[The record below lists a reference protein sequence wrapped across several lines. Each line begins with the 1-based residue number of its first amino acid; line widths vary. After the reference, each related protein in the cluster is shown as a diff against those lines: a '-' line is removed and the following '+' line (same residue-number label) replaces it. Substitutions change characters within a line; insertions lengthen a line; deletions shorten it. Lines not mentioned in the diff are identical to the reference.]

1 MTERLYRD
9 DPYLLEFEARVVCR
23 REHEGRP
30 AVVLDRTAFYAE
42 SGGQPWDTGMIEDV
56 PVVAVL
62 ESGEDVLHVLAAP
75 FAADRVRGRV
85 DGERRR
91 DHREQ
96 HHGQHL
102 LSRAFVEVARAR
114 TVSFHLGAEH
124 ATIDLDREVT
134 EEQARTAEI
143 LANEVIWDARPVAVR
158 TVSRAE
164 AVALGV
170 TPPAEGGDAVRL
182 VEVAGFDRQPCGG
195 THPRSTAEVGVVI
208 VLGRERYKGGSRV
221 RFVCGHRAL
230 GTLRARNVVLD
241 RLATLLSAPPE
252 GLPEAATRALES
264 LAQANR
270 RGAELLERALD
281 GEARR
286 LLADAGVPVY
296 SSTPHPIPP
305 HVGGG
310 ERRSAGC
317 PALVSTIY
325 GGWPAADLRSLAQRL
340 VALAPCVALLG
351 SRSDKAHVVFAQS
364 EGLGHDIPALLGAAA
379 LAVGGRGGGKGNLA
393 QGGGD
398 RLDRLDEALA
408 AAAAAVRGR
417 A

>member
-1 MTERLYRD
+1 M
-9 DPYLLEFEARVVCR
+9 
-23 REHEGRP
+23 
-30 AVVLDRTAFYAE
+30 
-42 SGGQPWDTGMIEDV
+42 
-56 PVVAVL
+56 
-62 ESGEDVLHVLAAP
+62 
-75 FAADRVRGRV
+75 
-85 DGERRR
+85 
-91 DHREQ
+91 
-96 HHGQHL
+96 
-102 LSRAFVEVARAR
+102 
-114 TVSFHLGAEH
+114 
-124 ATIDLDREVT
+124 
-134 EEQARTAEI
+134 
-143 LANEVIWDARPVAVR
+143 N
-158 TVSRAE
+158 RAE

-170 TPPAEGGDAVRL
+170 IPPAEAGDAVRL
-182 VEVAGFDRQPCGG
+182 VEAAGFDRQPCGG

-230 GTLRARNVVLD
+230 GAVRARNVVLD
-241 RLATLLSAPPE
+241 RLGTLLSSPPE
-252 GLPEAATRALES
+252 ELPEAAAQALES

-286 LLADAGVPVY
+286 LL
-296 SSTPHPIPP
+296 PP

-310 ERRSAGC
+310 KRGSADC
-317 PALVSTIY
+317 PALVSAIY
-325 GGWPAADLRSLAQRL
+325 DGWPAADLRSLALRL

-351 SRSDKAHVVFAQS
+351 SRSDKAHLVFAQS
-364 EGLGHDIPALLGAAA
+364 EGLGHDIPALLSAAA

>member
-1 MTERLYRD
+1 VTERLYRD
-9 DPYLLEFEARVVCR
+9 DPYLLEFEARVVSR

-42 SGGQPWDTGMIEDV
+42 SGGQPWDTGRIEDV

-62 ESGEDVLHVLAAP
+62 ESGEDVLHVLAGP
-75 FAADRVRGRV
+75 LAADRVRGTV

-102 LSRAFVEVARAR
+102 LSRAFVDVARAR

-134 EEQARTAEI
+134 DEQARTAET
-143 LANEVIWDARPVAVR
+143 LANEVIWEARPVAVR

-170 TPPAEGGDAVRL
+170 TPPEEAGDAVRL
-182 VEVAGFDRQPCGG
+182 VEAAGFDRQPCGG

-230 GTLRARNVVLD
+230 DAVRARNVVLD
-241 RLATLLSAPPE
+241 RLATLLSAPTD
-252 GLPEAATRALES
+252 GLPEAATRTLEN
-264 LAQANR
+264 LTQANR

-286 LLADAGVPVY
+286 RL
-296 SSTPHPIPP
+296 PP

-310 ERRSAGC
+310 ESRSADR
-317 PALVSTIY
+317 PALVSAIY
-325 GGWPAADLRSLAQRL
+325 DGWPAADLRSLAQRL

-351 SRSDKAHVVFAQS
+351 SRSDKVHLVFAQS
-364 EGLGHDIPALLGAAA
+364 EGLGHDIPALLTAAA

>member
-1 MTERLYRD
+1 VTERLYRD
-9 DPYLLEFEARVVCR
+9 DPYLLEFEARVVSR

-42 SGGQPWDTGMIEDV
+42 SGGQPWDTGRIEDV

-75 FAADRVRGRV
+75 LAADRVRGTV

-102 LSRAFVEVARAR
+102 LSRAFVDVARAR
-114 TVSFHLGAEH
+114 TVSFHLGTEH

-134 EEQARTAEI
+134 EEQARTAET
-143 LANEVIWDARPVAVR
+143 LANEVIWAARRVAVR

-170 TPPAEGGDAVRL
+170 TPPEEAGDAVRL
-182 VEVAGFDRQPCGG
+182 VEAAGFDRQPCGG

-230 GTLRARNVVLD
+230 DAVRARNVVLD
-241 RLATLLSAPPE
+241 RLATQLSAPPE
-252 GLPEAATRALES
+252 GLPEAANRVLEN

-286 LLADAGVPVY
+286 LL
-296 SSTPHPIPP
+296 PP

-310 ERRSAGC
+310 ERRCESG
-317 PALVSTIY
+317 PALVTIAY
-325 GGWPAADLRSLAQRL
+325 EGWPAADLRSLAQRL

-351 SRSDKAHVVFAQS
+351 SRSDKAHLVFAQS
-364 EGLGHDIPALLGAAA
+364 EGLGHDIPALLSAAA
-379 LAVGGRGGGKGNLA
+379 LVVGGRGGGKGNLA